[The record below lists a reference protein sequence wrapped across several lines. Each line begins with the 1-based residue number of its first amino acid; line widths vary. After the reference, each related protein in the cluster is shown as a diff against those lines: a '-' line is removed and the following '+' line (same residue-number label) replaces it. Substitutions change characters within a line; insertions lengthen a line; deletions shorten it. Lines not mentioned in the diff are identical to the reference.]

1 MIEFGKFHGHSL
13 GQIAAFE
20 PSYIDWLARTITRD
34 PELVAAA
41 RSMQADLD
49 RRGVVRRPHPMGE
62 NERRAQARD
71 AG

>member
-1 MIEFGKFHGHSL
+1 
-13 GQIAAFE
+13 
-20 PSYIDWLARTITRD
+20 
-34 PELVAAA
+34 
-41 RSMQADLD
+41 MQADLD

>member
-1 MIEFGKFHGHSL
+1 M
-13 GQIAAFE
+13 
-20 PSYIDWLARTITRD
+20 RD

-41 RSMQADLD
+41 RSVQADLD
-49 RRGVVRRPHPMGE
+49 RRGVARRAHPIGE